1 MVHVTLYMKPACHLC
16 ETALSAL
23 DRLQARYPHI
33 VQPIDIS
40 TDTDLLQRYGERIP
54 VLVVN
59 GAEYDAPLMPAALE
73 RALRAAVA
81 DRSPAPDTAPPAAGR
96 SPAPDTTP
104 PVADR
109 SPAPDT
115 TPPVADRSP
124 APDTTPPAADRS
136 PAPDTTPPAADSTP
150 PAVDRQSPAVDRQS
164 SNHKPIALTVAN
176 RALRHWLLGLNLA
189 LGLFLAGALA
199 APVFAQLGWTSLA
212 QPIYA
217 AYHFTCHQ
225 WAFRSF
231 FLFGQQPVYGEQ
243 QLADLGLD
251 PFTVIGNPSLGWKMA
266 FCERDLAIYI
276 GLLLVGLLYARR
288 RDLRPSGFLVY
299 GVLILPMALD
309 GFTQLFGW
317 RESTWELR
325 VVTGLLFGLASAWL
339 VLPRLDDAFGLRPP
353 IRQYA
358 PDAAC
363 APLHPASPL
372 SPRG

>member
-1 MVHVTLYMKPACHLC
+1 MLYVTLYMKPACHLC
-16 ETALSAL
+16 EAALSAL
-23 DRLQARYPHI
+23 DRLRARYPHV

-40 TDTDLLQRYGERIP
+40 TDPGLLQRYGERIP

-73 RALRAAVA
+73 RALRAA
-81 DRSPAPDTAPPAAGR
+81 
-96 SPAPDTTP
+96 
-104 PVADR
+104 
-109 SPAPDT
+109 
-115 TPPVADRSP
+115 
-124 APDTTPPAADRS
+124 AADRS
-136 PAPDTTPPAADSTP
+136 PAADTTQPAPNRSRIAHTAPPSEDRSPIADTTAAAADRSPAVNTTPPGA
-150 PAVDRQSPAVDRQS
+150 DRQPPRHTPAAIGTAS
-164 SNHKPIALTVAN
+164 
-176 RALRHWLLGLNLA
+176 RAMRHWLLGLNLA
-189 LGLFLAGALA
+189 LGLFVAGALA
-199 APVFAQLGWTSLA
+199 APIFAQLGWTSLA

-231 FLFGQQPVYGEQ
+231 FLFGQQPVYSEQ

-288 RDLRPSGFLVY
+288 RDLRPSGFMVY
-299 GVLILPMALD
+299 GALILPMALD

-325 VVTGLLFGLASAWL
+325 VFTGLLFGLASAWL
-339 VLPRLDDAFGLRPP
+339 VLPRLDDSFGLRPP